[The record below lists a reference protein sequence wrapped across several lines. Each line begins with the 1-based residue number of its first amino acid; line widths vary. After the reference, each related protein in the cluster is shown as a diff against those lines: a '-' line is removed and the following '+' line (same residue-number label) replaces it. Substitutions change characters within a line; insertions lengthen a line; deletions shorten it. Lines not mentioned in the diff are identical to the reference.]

1 MYPVTQ
7 PNPESFGGTNSK
19 RQQALSGLT
28 RQESDYASSLL
39 EATANPDV
47 CKVCFFLIKFMH
59 VL

>member
-7 PNPESFGGTNSK
+7 PNPESFGGTSSE

-47 CKVCFFLIKFMH
+47 CKVFFF
-59 VL
+59 